1 MGALIQSG
9 MPEMSTES
17 CPNTVTEGL
26 PFTGVP
32 LYHYQYLLVIAQ
44 FSHVED
50 GLHGGEGGVSM

>member
-1 MGALIQSG
+1 
-9 MPEMSTES
+9 MSTES